1 MSEAE
6 PTPPEVTVKL
16 NTFSLPLAFPLM
28 DGKYKPDGLGLS
40 GFLGYVS
47 KVGPEK
53 ATRVFDPMSIT
64 AAGGFVIRWLHGSDA
79 SLPYR
84 HWSDRMALTAAWV
97 IEHGGVFLRPT
108 MVQSAI
114 VFREGRTAW
123 SDWRIDPEGDH
134 LAIQVIR
141 GPRKIDSYRWRICD
155 GMQIADSGSE
165 FRNQD
170 LRLPDLSSHVSPG
183 VPSEVA
189 LLRALDAVGFVKVAV
204 GESGR
209 PVVATPPEGGS
220 HAQSESDRR
229 GP

>member
-1 MSEAE
+1 MSEAQ

-16 NTFSLPLAFPLM
+16 NTFSLPLAFLLM

-97 IEHGGVFLRPT
+97 IEHGGYFGRPT
-108 MVQSAI
+108 TVQSAI
-114 VFREGRTAW
+114 VFREKGGEGW
-123 SDWRIDPEGDH
+123 SVWRIDPDGDH

-141 GPRKIDSYRWRICD
+141 GPRKIEYYRWRICD
-155 GMQIADSGSE
+155 GMQIADSGAPL
-165 FRNQD
+165 RNQD
-170 LRLPDLSSHVSPG
+170 LRLPDLSSHVGPG
-183 VPSEVA
+183 VPPEVA

-209 PVVATPPEGGS
+209 PVAATPPEGDS
-220 HAQSESDRR
+220 Q
-229 GP
+229 